1 MNQYPP
7 PQPSRRPPGLPGQRG
22 RFAVMVALAAIAVGA
37 TVYGG
42 GTAPAATDA
51 ADEETIVSVALSES
65 PDAVESDTAA
75 TTEPAAT
82 VPTTNPAAVES
93 TSSDEPV
100 ETADAAQTAGAA
112 ETADAAPVE
121 QAEPVSAI
129 TADQPYTEDFIA
141 DSGNWRTMT
150 GSWAVQADT
159 LVQSDPSGFDLIN
172 TLDVDL
178 PAEYDV
184 TVSMQ
189 AQGDTLGG
197 GIVVGLANSASR
209 RGAYLIDFTAGGTFL
224 RWGRYD
230 VDTGIYKY
238 LGGLNVGTDAS
249 AWNTLRVKIAES
261 ESTVFFNGDP
271 QGTFDP
277 VVGGMVGL
285 VTSESSVAFDDLLIE
300 AL

>member
-1 MNQYPP
+1 MNHYPP
-7 PQPSRRPPGLPGQRG
+7 PRASRTPPGLPGQRG
-22 RFAVMVALAAIAVGA
+22 RFAVMVALGGLAVGA

-42 GTAPAATDA
+42 AAPAAGEA
-51 ADEETIVSVALSES
+51 IVGETIVSVALSES
-65 PDAVESDTAA
+65 PAVAA
-75 TTEPAAT
+75 EGDIAETT
-82 VPTTNPAAVES
+82 VPTTTVPATTVPA
-93 TSSDEPV
+93 TTMPP
-100 ETADAAQTAGAA
+100 TAP
-112 ETADAAPVE
+112 APVE
-121 QAEPVSAI
+121 ESPGEESIPTDDATPAEGADPVSAI
-129 TADQPYTEDFIA
+129 VADQPYTEDFTA

-150 GSWAVQADT
+150 GSWAVQAGT

-189 AQGDTLGG
+189 AQGSQLGG
-197 GIVVGLANSASR
+197 GVVVGLTDSASR

-238 LGGLNVGTDAS
+238 LGGLDVGTDPS

-277 VVGGMVGL
+277 VVGGMLGL
-285 VTSESSVAFDDLLIE
+285 ATSESSVAFDDLLIE
-300 AL
+300 AR